1 MGRKK
6 QFDLTTAI
14 NQIQAVFIAHGYE
27 GASIDDFVTAT
38 GILRGSLYATFG
50 SKRGL
55 FVAALQTA
63 LETTS
68 SATDQLILIAMTEL
82 SWRDPEINARLQSWL
97 TNQPNW
103 DARLTTAL
111 LQRAHLTEE

>member
-6 QFDLTTAI
+6 QFDLTTAL

-55 FVAALQTA
+55 FMAALQAA
-63 LETTS
+63 LKTTS
-68 SATDQLILIAMTEL
+68 PNADQLILIAMAEL
-82 SWRDPEINARLQSWL
+82 SWRDPEINARLQAWL

-103 DARLTTAL
+103 DTRLTTAL
-111 LQRAHLTEE
+111 LHRAHLTEE